1 MANKIVA
8 ITPDGDVVTVLSDPE
23 GRIVR
28 MPTNVSWGGT
38 DLLDLYIGSISS
50 DYVVHARS
58 PIPGMPLVH
67 QR

>member
-1 MANKIVA
+1 M
-8 ITPDGDVVTVLSDPE
+8 
-23 GRIVR
+23 R
-28 MPTNVSWGGT
+28 
-38 DLLDLYIGSISS
+38 DLYIGSIAS